1 LKPDISPTKGQD
13 EIGHIGE
20 IPESSD
26 RLDSDEKLK
35 TTE

>member
-1 LKPDISPTKGQD
+1 LKPVISPSKGQD

-20 IPESSD
+20 IPESSG
-26 RLDSDEKLK
+26 RLDSDEKLN